1 MIRYRV
7 AFASAVLVAFFASN
21 AMAASSVGK
30 MTASGSVQLNGVQL
44 PVEGVP
50 SWPLVL
56 GDEIATTA
64 RPATIML
71 NDGSRV
77 YVEKNSRVA
86 MKKGLAGKIQVL
98 LVAGSLRYILGGS
111 GAGSPVSIVAQGQQV
126 SGAAMPEG
134 VVSITASG
142 LSIGPEEIRQ
152 SNPAPR
158 PPARSRQLAQRS
170 KNCAAIDQP
179 PDPSHKSPCSPECVG
194 PDCVGPPGQEP

>member
-7 AFASAVLVAFFASN
+7 AFGSAVLVAFFASN
-21 AMAASSVGK
+21 AMAASLVGK

-56 GDEIATTA
+56 GDEIATTS

-86 MKKGLAGKIQVL
+86 LKKGLAEKIQVL
-98 LVAGSLRYILGGS
+98 LMAGGLRYFLRES
-111 GAGSPVSIVAQGQQV
+111 GPNSPVTIVAQGQQI
-126 SGAAMPEG
+126 SGVGMSEG
-134 VVSITASG
+134 VVAITASG
-142 LSIGPEEIRQ
+142 LSIRSEQ
-152 SNPAPR
+152 AR
-158 PPARSRQLAQRS
+158 PILTLRSTSLQQRS
-170 KNCAAIDQP
+170 PNCAAIDQTGADTP
-179 PDPSHKSPCSPECVG
+179 PRRSPCSPRFEDDG
-194 PDCVGPPGQEP
+194 RGPPGKP

>member
-86 MKKGLAGKIQVL
+86 LRKGLAQKIQVL
-98 LVAGSLRYILGGS
+98 LVAGALPHKEELAWRGTVAWYFHLYRCRSMATPQILGARTSARRRG
-111 GAGSPVSIVAQGQQV
+111 
-126 SGAAMPEG
+126 E
-134 VVSITASG
+134 
-142 LSIGPEEIRQ
+142 
-152 SNPAPR
+152 
-158 PPARSRQLAQRS
+158 PARYRC
-170 KNCAAIDQP
+170 NP
-179 PDPSHKSPCSPECVG
+179 PP
-194 PDCVGPPGQEP
+194 